1 LHKCFLAGGFLQTA
15 VSDAPRRKLHVVSG
29 VRRGASDTALAF
41 LDNFRAADDTELT
54 LQAPPDHNR
63 NTGGDF
69 TLLFSS
75 D

>member
-1 LHKCFLAGGFLQTA
+1 MGIVRQLRSDPQHGGFRR
-15 VSDAPRRKLHVVSG
+15 SAPLVQLPTRP
-29 VRRGASDTALAF
+29 F

-63 NTGGDF
+63 NTEGDF

>member
-1 LHKCFLAGGFLQTA
+1 MGIVRQLRSDPQHGGFTR
-15 VSDAPRRKLHVVSG
+15 SAPLVQLPTRP
-29 VRRGASDTALAF
+29 F
-41 LDNFRAADDTELT
+41 LDNFLAADDTELT

-63 NTGGDF
+63 NTEGDF